1 MNNLYVVDTCAMI
14 SYFKDVLKQ
23 GATSSISQES
33 LEIIDTAFNSNEVK
47 LIFPA
52 VTFIELFDKWF
63 NTPEDSSRIYSEVY
77 LRIYNRE
84 NMEIQP
90 FDLEILENFIQI
102 TDIEPNH
109 NFDNHDKQVLASAM
123 TMECS
128 LISSDGPLKRYNSR
142 KKVIPAILD

>member
-52 VTFIELFDKWF
+52 VTFIELFDKIKEF
-63 NTPEDSSRIYSEVY
+63 D
-77 LRIYNRE
+77 
-84 NMEIQP
+84 IQGKP
-90 FDLEILENFIQI
+90 
-102 TDIEPNH
+102 
-109 NFDNHDKQVLASAM
+109 
-123 TMECS
+123 
-128 LISSDGPLKRYNSR
+128 
-142 KKVIPAILD
+142 